1 MWPDD
6 SLRFGRIMDLQA
18 AENAH
23 KEQIDYKKTSWPCP
37 CNGCKKAAKQ
47 ERERIASLIQEQHL
61 LSASGELRRYGLRT
75 AECMVNGC
83 DCYDIIDMIIEGTD
97 SAPKKK

>member
-1 MWPDD
+1 
-6 SLRFGRIMDLQA
+6 MDLKA
-18 AENAH
+18 AENSH
-23 KEQIDYKKTSWPCP
+23 KEQINYKKATWRCP

-75 AECMVNGC
+75 VECMTTTC
-83 DCYDIIDMIIEGTD
+83 DCLDIIEMILEGTD
-97 SAPKKK
+97 SEPKKK